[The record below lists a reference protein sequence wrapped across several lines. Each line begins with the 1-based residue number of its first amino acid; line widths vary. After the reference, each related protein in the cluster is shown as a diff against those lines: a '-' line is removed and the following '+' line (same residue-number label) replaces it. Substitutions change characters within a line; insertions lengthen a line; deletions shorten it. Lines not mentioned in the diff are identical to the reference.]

1 MATKNHEHSQILPTA
16 VCYIA
21 LFCKSATFVSCHF
34 LKSEQQQTF
43 AWKSRALMRPSAV
56 PRERPDASPRCAR
69 LGTAGT
75 RLPARALTHS
85 SRAANGHPEAGGKRS
100 QSEAARA
107 ASQPMGEASSLLRAA
122 AILPPLA
129 AILGIRSSGAVLW
142 SWTARVPFVQVSWPW
157 SMRWHVPEMWCG
169 TSHWVPWCALAP
181 GFKAKQC
188 KAKQKEKCLQLPQQR
203 VAGTRSCVKASPY
216 SSS

>member
-1 MATKNHEHSQILPTA
+1 
-16 VCYIA
+16 
-21 LFCKSATFVSCHF
+21 
-34 LKSEQQQTF
+34 
-43 AWKSRALMRPSAV
+43 MRPSAV

-142 SWTARVPFVQVSWPW
+142 SWTARVPFVQVFWPW
-157 SMRWHVPEMWCG
+157 SMRWQRPWDVVWHISLSAMMSSG
-169 TSHWVPWCALAP
+169 TGLQSKTMQSKAEGEVLAAAP
-181 GFKAKQC
+181 AKSGWGTVLREG
-188 KAKQKEKCLQLPQQR
+188 KSVLQLVGSFLHSQQR
-203 VAGTRSCVKASPY
+203 RQNARRKWGNGRPHN
-216 SSS
+216 